1 MREQP
6 LPLPQIAAKKG
17 LPPKSPFVI
26 KKEKMMIQEQEPAPT
41 AVHEEMVESVQDPAH
56 NYISFAGDQVKQS
69 DTFVANHDTKPVD

>member
-41 AVHEEMVESVQDPAH
+41 AVHEEMVESV
-56 NYISFAGDQVKQS
+56 
-69 DTFVANHDTKPVD
+69 